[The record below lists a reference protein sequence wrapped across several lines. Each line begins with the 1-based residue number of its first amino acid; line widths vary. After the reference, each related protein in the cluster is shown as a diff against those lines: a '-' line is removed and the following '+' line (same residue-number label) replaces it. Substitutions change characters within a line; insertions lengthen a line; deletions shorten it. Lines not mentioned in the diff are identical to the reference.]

1 MVLEPTLA
9 QRREAILASS
19 RNIRI
24 MTPVMPSPRKP
35 VVLLLLAISLVSLF
49 LVARALLDINRYRPK
64 LIAVLEE
71 KTGKPAELGRISLTL
86 FPLAVHIENLAL
98 RNTPPFPSD
107 YIVKIAR
114 IDARLQ
120 AGPLLHRRIVIT
132 SLLLDNPVFKLT
144 SDPDGP
150 WNFTTPQTNSS
161 AAPFTL
167 TEITN
172 VQVKNGQL
180 IASNLLPSDAPG
192 PVFFEAHDIFGD
204 LSHVN
209 LAAMTGPASN
219 TMGAQGQV
227 RARRLSFGAVDS
239 NNVSFALQVWAKQ
252 VFLADVKAQV
262 CDGRAAGAL
271 FFDLTGKHPAF
282 RLNARFQGVKVDAVL
297 EPFENGRGRM
307 TGQMEGDLT
316 LAGQIQ
322 HTHRP
327 LAGIRGSGRVT
338 LTSGRVPSLALNA
351 NLMRLIRYNDL
362 GPAKDNPASF
372 NRISTD
378 LELADLRITSKT
390 IDIDGYGVDVDG
402 FGSVN
407 VDGSNELDYQ
417 GIAQITTKQG
427 FFTRTFARF
436 AGATVKDGLLSF
448 PFRVSGTID
457 SPVFAKSAHH

>member
-1 MVLEPTLA
+1 
-9 QRREAILASS
+9 
-19 RNIRI
+19 
-24 MTPVMPSPRKP
+24 MTRARKP
-35 VVLLLLAISLVSLF
+35 VVLLLVAVSLVALA
-49 LVARALLDINRYRPK
+49 LTARALLDLNRYRPK

-71 KTGKPAELGRISLTL
+71 KTGKPAEVGRLSLTL
-86 FPLAVHIENLAL
+86 FPLAIHIENLAL
-98 RNTPPFPSD
+98 RNTPPFPPG

-114 IDARLQ
+114 LDAQLQ
-120 AGPLLHRRIVIT
+120 PGPLLDRRVVIN
-132 SLLLDNPVFKLT
+132 SLLLDNPVFNLT

-161 AAPFTL
+161 SAPFAL
-167 TEITN
+167 TEISKVRIN
-172 VQVKNGQL
+172 NGHL

-192 PVFFEAHDIFGD
+192 PIVFEARDIFGELNHVD
-204 LSHVN
+204 LR
-209 LAAMTGPASN
+209 AMTDPSSRS
-219 TMGAQGQV
+219 MGGQGQV
-227 RARRLSFGAVDS
+227 RARRLSFGAVDAHD
-239 NNVSFALQVWAKQ
+239 VSFALQLWARQ
-252 VFLADVKAQV
+252 VFLAGVNAQV

-282 RLNARFQGVKVDAVL
+282 RLNARFKGVKIDDVL

-327 LAGIRGSGRVT
+327 LAGIRGSGHVT
-338 LTSGRVPSLALNA
+338 LTSGLVPSLALNA

-378 LELADLRITSKT
+378 LELSDLRITSKT

-402 FGSVN
+402 SGSIN

-417 GIAQITTKQG
+417 GIAQITTRQG

-448 PFRVSGTID
+448 PFRISGTID
-457 SPVFAKSAHH
+457 SPVFAKSTHH